1 MNADFDKQI
10 KELAH
15 NIRNKYTGCK
25 TRNNNNYL
33 ENNLFR
39 IANQMREINT
49 MNLKKGNS
57 FFSVARSGGLY
68 PFLYLCKQTVD
79 KRLWKKYKPLNNNPR

>member
-1 MNADFDKQI
+1 MLNKYLSKRWVHANFDKQI

-15 NIRNKYTGCK
+15 NIRNKYTGCR

-39 IANQMREINT
+39 IAN
-49 MNLKKGNS
+49 
-57 FFSVARSGGLY
+57 
-68 PFLYLCKQTVD
+68 
-79 KRLWKKYKPLNNNPR
+79 

>member
-1 MNADFDKQI
+1 
-10 KELAH
+10 
-15 NIRNKYTGCK
+15 
-25 TRNNNNYL
+25 
-33 ENNLFR
+33 
-39 IANQMREINT
+39 